1 MKVKL
6 ILVICLI
13 NILSA
18 SSLAI
23 SRNSTSAEKIEYIK
37 KASIKTQIKRM
48 ENTWESLCENDP
60 KTCLEQQE
68 WFNDLLYNT
77 KVRKHDIQAIM
88 LNMPK
93 NK

>member
-1 MKVKL
+1 
-6 ILVICLI
+6 
-13 NILSA
+13 
-18 SSLAI
+18 
-23 SRNSTSAEKIEYIK
+23 
-37 KASIKTQIKRM
+37 M